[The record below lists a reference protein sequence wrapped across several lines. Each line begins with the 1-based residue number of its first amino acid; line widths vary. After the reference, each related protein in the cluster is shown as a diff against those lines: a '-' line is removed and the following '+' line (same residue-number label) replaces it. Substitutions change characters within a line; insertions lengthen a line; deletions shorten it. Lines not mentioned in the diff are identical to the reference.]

1 MFKQLFAFSISILL
15 ALGLAPSAL
24 ADIDVQGH
32 RGARSVLPEN
42 TLVGFKYALEIGVD
56 TLELDLGVTKDH
68 VLVIVHDQI
77 INPDICQYR
86 DGRKI
91 DEPPLVHSLTLAQ
104 IKEFDCGSKTN
115 PRFSLQSPRPG
126 SGIPTLAELFTMVAN
141 SEHPNAAKVRFNIE
155 TKSNPTRPNAQPSPE
170 KFVQLVIEQ
179 IDKFDLRK
187 RANLQSFDPRT
198 LIAAQHQAPDIP
210 RAILLRDAPSDW
222 LAVAKKYQVQIVS
235 PYFEEIEQED
245 VTLMQNAGLQVI
257 PWTANAEHQWRT
269 LLKLGVDGII
279 TDDPLPLLKILDRL

>member
-1 MFKQLFAFSISILL
+1 MHKQLLTFSVVVALVL
-15 ALGLAPSAL
+15 ASAPSAQ

-42 TLVGFKYALEIGVD
+42 TLAGFAYALEIGVD

-68 VLVIVHDQI
+68 VVVIVHDQI

-104 IKEFDCGSKTN
+104 LKEFDCGSKAN

-126 SGIPTLAELFTMVAN
+126 SRIPTLAELFAMVAN
-141 SEHPNAAKVRFNIE
+141 SEHPNAKKVRFNIE
-155 TKSNPTRPNAQPSPE
+155 TKSNPARPNAQPSPE
-170 KFVQLVIEQ
+170 KFVQLVIAQ
-179 IDKFDLRK
+179 IDKYNLRE

-198 LIAAQHQAPDIP
+198 LTAAQQQAPDIP
-210 RAILLRDAPSDW
+210 RAILLREAPSDW

-245 VTLMQNAGLQVI
+245 VTLMQKAGLQVI
-257 PWTANAEHQWRT
+257 PWTPNAEHQWRA

-279 TDDPLPLLKILDRL
+279 TDDPLPLLKILDRQ